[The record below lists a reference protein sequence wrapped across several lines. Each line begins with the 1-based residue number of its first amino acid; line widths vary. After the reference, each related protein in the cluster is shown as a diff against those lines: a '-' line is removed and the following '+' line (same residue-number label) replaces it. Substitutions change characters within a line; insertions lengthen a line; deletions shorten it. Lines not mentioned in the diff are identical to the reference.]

1 MKHQELITKELILE
15 CMGAEKRIKKSGF
28 EFLLE
33 KENNI
38 MLVYKDDKLIEPV
51 NVELPDLEAEAKKQK
66 AKNERELELK
76 EWEEKT
82 KELLKLE
89 KELRELKEES
99 KKDFILFD
107 KTNKKLDKENNG
119 YVKKIKK
126 LEKNLETAFDKLLK
140 LDIVIKAL
148 KKEKSK

>member
-15 CMGAEKRIKKSGF
+15 CMGAKKRIKKSGF